1 MLDKPKLQDELLHE
15 NIELKG
21 QLDEANSIIN
31 AIRNGEVDA
40 FLIPEDEGGKVYV
53 LEGADHVY
61 RLLVEDMQEG
71 CLTVA
76 LDGTILF
83 SNENFAEIINTPLPY
98 LIGQSIHE
106 YLSPSDQE
114 YLSALLNTTRDH
126 FKTELIL
133 NTRNRI
139 NVPVLI
145 SASLCQVDSEAF
157 MSMVVTDLTDV
168 KRSNELNS
176 LVFEKV
182 ASPLIVC
189 DQIGKVIKKNPA
201 ASKLFGKDF
210 DDEIFDRIIPL
221 YNKVTGKRFLVQ
233 EAIKNGPVC
242 GQEVVFNGDVHLIVN
257 AGYLHGEQTNDGFF
271 LISIVDITENYRYRE
286 EIRRLDRLNLVGEMA
301 AGIGH
306 EVRNPMTTV
315 RGYLQMFQGKDQFSD
330 YKESISI
337 MIEELDR
344 ANSIITE
351 FLSLAKT
358 KKLTKEEINFNE
370 IINKIIPLVEVDA
383 LRQGHKIRLE
393 LQDVP
398 NILGDEKEIRQ
409 CILNLVK
416 NGLEAMSKG
425 GAVTV
430 KTYLTGN
437 QVVLEVQDQGCGI
450 PVEVQ
455 NSIGTPFLT
464 TKEQGTGLGL
474 SVCFSIAKRH
484 GAVLDF
490 KTDQRGTS
498 FYLKCPSIL

>member
-1 MLDKPKLQDELLHE
+1 MLDNPKFQDNLLYE
-15 NIELKG
+15 NIELKR
-21 QLDEANSIIN
+21 QLDEANSIIK
-31 AIRNGEVDA
+31 AI
-40 FLIPEDEGGKVYV
+40 
-53 LEGADHVY
+53 
-61 RLLVEDMQEG
+61 
-71 CLTVA
+71 
-76 LDGTILF
+76 
-83 SNENFAEIINTPLPY
+83 
-98 LIGQSIHE
+98 
-106 YLSPSDQE
+106 
-114 YLSALLNTTRDH
+114 
-126 FKTELIL
+126 
-133 NTRNRI
+133 
-139 NVPVLI
+139 
-145 SASLCQVDSEAF
+145 
-157 MSMVVTDLTDV
+157 
-168 KRSNELNS
+168 RSNELNS

-189 DQIGKVIKKNPA
+189 DQIGKVVKKNLT
-201 ASKLFGKDF
+201 ASMLFRKDLN
-210 DDEIFDRIIPL
+210 DGIFDTIIPL
-221 YNKVTGKRFLVQ
+221 YNKVTGERFLVQ
-233 EAIKNGPVC
+233 EAIKKEPVC
-242 GQEVVFNGDVHLIVN
+242 NQEVVFDGDVHLIVN
-257 AGYLHGEQTNDGFF
+257 ASYLQGEQTNSGFF

-315 RGYLQMFQGKDQFSD
+315 RGYLQIFQGKDQFSE

-358 KKLTKEEINFNE
+358 KELTKQEINFNE

-383 LRQGHKIRLE
+383 LRQGLEIRLE

-416 NGLEAMSKG
+416 NGLEAMLKG

-430 KTYLTGN
+430 KTYSN
-437 QVVLEVQDQGCGI
+437 DSWVILEIKDQGCGI

-455 NSIGTPFLT
+455 NSMGKPFLT

-498 FYLKCPSIL
+498 FYLKCPTIA